1 MNMQSKEVYEEFRG
15 MVRRLAV
22 DKILPNAAETDA
34 TSLPPEKSYAAFREA
49 GMLGLPFPEAL
60 GGQDG
65 DLFTQVIAMEELA
78 RVCATS
84 ALSLMTPWAALDP
97 VVHFGSDEL
106 KNLLIPAAA
115 RGEIRAGWCLTEPRG
130 GSDLPG
136 MISRAERRGDDW
148 VINGTKR
155 FITNATWA
163 QWYLV
168 LARTGD
174 KDYGIF
180 MVHHED
186 KGISFGKL
194 EKKMGLRGSPTA
206 DVIFDNC
213 VVPASRVVGDP
224 TRGYP
229 NMMLSLS
236 YSRPLIAAQALGI
249 AQGALD
255 EAVKYTKERN
265 QFGQPVAR
273 FQMVRGMIADMAV
286 KVESSRALLY
296 RAVEAAMDGKN
307 ADNARS
313 LASMAKLLCSDTA
326 MSVATDAVQLHGG
339 YGYLQDYP
347 VERMMRDAKITQIYE
362 GTNQIQ
368 RLIIAKHVYQS

>member
-1 MNMQSKEVYEEFRG
+1 MNQQSDEMYQQFRD
-15 MVRRLAV
+15 MVRRVAV
-22 DKILPNAAETDA
+22 DKVAPHAAEVDA
-34 TSLPPEKSYAAFREA
+34 TSTPPVKSFAAFKDV
-49 GMLGLPFPEAL
+49 GLLGLPFPDTL
-60 GGQDG
+60 GGQAG

-84 ALSLMTPWAALDP
+84 ALCLMTSWAALDP
-97 VVHFGSDEL
+97 IIQFGSDEL
-106 KNLLIPAAA
+106 KEMIVPAVANGKLRAA
-115 RGEIRAGWCLTEPRG
+115 WCLTEPRG

-136 MISRAERRGDDW
+136 LITKAERRGNDW

-163 QWYLV
+163 EWYLV
-168 LARTGD
+168 LARTGE

-180 MVHHED
+180 MVHRDD

-194 EKKMGLRGSPTA
+194 ESKMGMRGSPTA
-206 DVIFDNC
+206 DVMFDNC
-213 VVPASRVVGDP
+213 VVSSSRVVGDP

-229 NMMLSLS
+229 NMMQSLS

-255 EAVKYTKERN
+255 EAVKYTQERQ

-296 RAVEAAMDGKN
+296 RAVEAAMDGSDPDK
-307 ADNARS
+307 ARM

-326 MSVATDAVQLHGG
+326 MSVSTDAVQLHGG

-368 RLIIAKHVYQS
+368 RLIIAKHVYQG